1 MSRELSFAPAL
12 AAERGPRVR
21 IAALLHAASSALVHL
36 ASLVAPAR
44 LAGARRAEPVLEFY
58 AEAGAPEGALYVDG
72 RLVGFIEGVDR
83 L

>member
-12 AAERGPRVR
+12 AVERGPRVR
-21 IAALLHAASSALVHL
+21 VAAWLHAASGMLVRL
-36 ASLVAPAR
+36 AARVAPAR
-44 LAGARRAEPVLEFY
+44 LVGARRAEPVLEFH